1 MKTIVESEMNFGEY
15 EEDNLFEIEKSK
27 IYSDVGEGI
36 KVVEFI
42 LKHGENNIVFL
53 EAKKTCPNAANR
65 HESQEKEEK
74 FEEYYSSITEKFI
87 DSFQIFLASFLERYS
102 DTSEIGNNLMSMD
115 SLKNLN
121 LKFILVIKTAE
132 DHAWLAGPMAVLKN
146 RLIHY
151 RKIWGIEVAVLNPE
165 LAKKH
170 HLMV

>member
-1 MKTIVESEMNFGEY
+1 MF
-15 EEDNLFEIEKSK
+15 DIEKTK

-42 LKHGENNIVFL
+42 LKHGEKNIVFL

-102 DTSEIGNNLMSMD
+102 DTTEIGKNLMSMNT
-115 SLKNLN
+115 LKDFN
-121 LKFILVIKTAE
+121 LKFILVI
-132 DHAWLAGPMAVLKN
+132 
-146 RLIHY
+146 
-151 RKIWGIEVAVLNPE
+151 
-165 LAKKH
+165 
-170 HLMV
+170 

>member
-15 EEDNLFEIEKSK
+15 EENNLFEIEKSK

-42 LKHGENNIVFL
+42 LKHGEKNIVFL

-102 DTSEIGNNLMSMD
+102 DTTEIGKNLMSMNT
-115 SLKNLN
+115 LKDFN
-121 LKFILVIKTAE
+121 LKFILVI
-132 DHAWLAGPMAVLKN
+132 
-146 RLIHY
+146 
-151 RKIWGIEVAVLNPE
+151 
-165 LAKKH
+165 
-170 HLMV
+170 